1 MEKIIRLTEDLGKRR
16 SSCNG
21 GREIS
26 LCCSMINVGKAEF
39 SYPYGVPGCH
49 ADPLVDAN
57 FPFRLW
63 ELRLKHLT
71 KELIGGHVDHF
82 D

>member
-1 MEKIIRLTEDLGKRR
+1 MRIQDNEDLF
-16 SSCNG
+16 
-21 GREIS
+21 EMEVVLFS
-26 LCCSMINVGKAEF
+26 LKDVCCSMVNVGKAEF

-49 ADPLVDAN
+49 GDPVVDAN
-57 FPFRLW
+57 VPFHLW
-63 ELRLKHLT
+63 EQRLKHLT